1 MNTVA
6 AAVLLV
12 SIAFILATL
21 PFVTRKVLF
30 AFKPAVKTVWW
41 CLAELLVFYGVFILV
56 GFGLEA
62 KVGSAQP
69 QAWQFYAI
77 TLLMFL
83 VLAYPGFV
91 WRFLRRGA
99 KEIV

>member
-12 SIAFILATL
+12 SIAFLLATL
-21 PFVTRKVLF
+21 PFLTRRVFF
-30 AFKPAVKTVWW
+30 AFAPKVKTVWW
-41 CLAELLVFYGVFILV
+41 CLLELLVFYGVFILL

-62 KVGSAQP
+62 NVGRAHP

-99 KEIV
+99 KTSA